1 MDLTARPNRLPPRP
15 AEPPR
20 PNLSEER
27 MKALAADLTQAFA
40 KIARRRF

>member
-1 MDLTARPNRLPPRP
+1 MDLTARPIRLPQRP

-40 KIARRRF
+40 RIARRRF

>member
-1 MDLTARPNRLPPRP
+1 MDLTARPIRLPPRP
-15 AEPPR
+15 TEPPR

-40 KIARRRF
+40 RIARRRF